1 MAALPPLATLTDL
14 EGWLGSPLGSDGP
27 RAEAVLDA
35 VSSMIRSEAG
45 RTWEGEVV
53 PDDVATVTLTAAAR
67 VFRNPDGYSSE
78 RVGSYSYQFS
88 GGADGLSLTREERA
102 IVARYRTSPRGLW
115 SQPFTR
121 GDGAST
127 TVFVPVVDAP
137 PFPWYDE

>member
-1 MAALPPLATLTDL
+1 MAALPSLATLADL
-14 EGWLGSPLGSDGP
+14 EGWLGSPVGADAA

-35 VSSMIRSEAG
+35 VSSLVRSEAG
-45 RTWEGEVV
+45 RTWEGEAV

-67 VFRNPDGYSSE
+67 VFRNPDGYSAE

-102 IVARYRTSPRGLW
+102 IVARYRTTPRGLW
-115 SQPFTR
+115 SQSVTR
-121 GDGAST
+121 GDGAPT
-127 TVFVPVVDAP
+127 TVFVPVVGAP